1 MATEGKSADQN
12 AQPSENGA
20 RSLPSGPVRPASPA
34 GPLFFLRELNRRNVV
49 RVGVLY
55 LVVCWV
61 ILEPVHVV
69 FHMLEVP
76 PWANRLVILLM
87 AVGLPAALLFAW
99 VYELTPRGLKLTTE
113 VDLRHSITEHT
124 GRRLDRAIIV
134 VLTVALA
141 YFVVDKFWL
150 SRSRTAPGMALSA
163 SQQPA
168 PAAPL
173 TGGDNSIAVLPF
185 VDMSEKRDQ
194 EYFSDGL
201 AEELIDLLSQTPD
214 LRVIARTSSF
224 QFKGRSEDV
233 RSIAHQLGVANLL
246 EGSVRKAGG
255 TVRVTAQ
262 LIKATDGS
270 HLWSETYDRQL
281 EDVFKVQDD
290 ICGTV
295 VKALKVKLVPARA
308 QARPHNMEAYNA
320 MLRGKYFAERFTK
333 EDTEKAIALL
343 QEAIR
348 LDPDYAQAWV
358 ELADAQ
364 FAQLKEGWTGLSEE
378 AAYARVQASIEQALR
393 LEPKLPRAHGIR
405 GEILMERDFDWTGA
419 QAEFALDPDS
429 TSTEERAARITATFG
444 QLEGSIAQLRRIL
457 LRDPLSTETHWS
469 LALRLLDAGRA
480 QEAEAQLRKLLEIH
494 PLAAR
499 THYGLGLTF
508 IARGQPA
515 EALEAMERETD
526 DGWRKCGLPLAY
538 WALGRRAEADSSLE
552 TLKTQYGHAGAYQI
566 AEVYAYRGETN
577 LAFEW
582 LDRAFR
588 QRDPGLSWVNAD
600 FLFRD
605 LRSDPRYRALLV
617 RLKVP
622 LSS

>member
-1 MATEGKSADQN
+1 MATEEKPRGQN
-12 AQPSENGA
+12 AQPSLIGA
-20 RSLPSGPVRPASPA
+20 QSPTCGPVRPAAPA
-34 GPLFFLRELNRRNVV
+34 GSLFFLRELNRRNVV

-55 LVVCWV
+55 LIVCWV

-76 PWANRLVILLM
+76 AWANRLVILLM
-87 AVGLPAALLFAW
+87 AVGFPAALLFAW
-99 VYELTPRGLKLTTE
+99 VYELTPGGLKLTTE
-113 VDLRHSITEHT
+113 VDLQHSITGHT

-150 SRSRTAPGMALSA
+150 SRSRTVPATALSA
-163 SQQPA
+163 PQQATPGA
-168 PAAPL
+168 EL
-173 TGGDNSIAVLPF
+173 TSADNSIAVLPF

-224 QFKGRSEDV
+224 QFKGKSEDV
-233 RSIAHQLGVANLL
+233 RSIAHQLGVAHLL

-255 TVRVTAQ
+255 KVRVTAQ
-262 LIKATDGS
+262 LIKAADGS
-270 HLWSETYDRQL
+270 HLWSGTYDRQL

-320 MLRGKYFAERFTK
+320 VLRGKYFAERFTR
-333 EDTEKAIALL
+333 EDTDKAIALF

-348 LDPDYAQAWV
+348 LDPQYAQAWV
-358 ELADAQ
+358 ELAEAQ
-364 FAQLKEGWTGLSEE
+364 FAQLREAWTGVSEE
-378 AAYARVQASIEQALR
+378 AGYARVQASVEQALR
-393 LEPKLPRAHGIR
+393 LDPRLPQAHGIL
-405 GEILMERDFDWTGA
+405 GHILMLRDYDWAGA
-419 QAEFALDPDS
+419 QAELALDPESVS
-429 TSTEERAARITATFG
+429 TQQQTSQITATFG
-444 QLEGSIAQLRRIL
+444 QLEEAIAQLRRTL
-457 LRDPLSTETHWS
+457 LRDPLSTETHWF
-469 LALRLLDAGRA
+469 LAVYLLHAGRA
-480 QEAEAQLRKLLEIH
+480 EEADAQLRKLLEIH

-499 THYGLGLTF
+499 THYGLGLTL
-508 IARGQPA
+508 IARGRHA

-526 DGWRKCGLPLAY
+526 EGWHMCGLPLAY
-538 WALGRRAEADSSLE
+538 WAVGRRTEADSVLE
-552 TLKTQYGHAGAYQI
+552 TLKTRYGQAGAYQI
-566 AEVYAYRGETN
+566 AEIYAYRGETN

-582 LDRAFR
+582 LDRAYR
-588 QRDPGLSWVNAD
+588 QRDPGMSWVTTD
-600 FLFRD
+600 PLFRG
-605 LRSDPRYRALLV
+605 LRSDPRYRALLA
-617 RLKVP
+617 RLKLP
-622 LSS
+622 QTS

>member
-1 MATEGKSADQN
+1 MATEGKSRDQK
-12 AQPSENGA
+12 AQPSVTGA
-20 RSLPSGPVRPASPA
+20 QSLTSEPVRPASPA
-34 GPLFFLRELNRRNVV
+34 GPWFFLRELNRRNVV

-76 PWANRLVILLM
+76 AWANRLVILLM

-150 SRSRTAPGMALSA
+150 SRSGTAPGVALSA
-163 SQQPA
+163 SQQAA
-168 PAAPL
+168 PGAPL

-224 QFKGRSEDV
+224 QFKSRSEDV
-233 RSIAHQLGVANLL
+233 RSIAHQLGVTNLL

-295 VKALKVKLVPARA
+295 VKALKVKLAPARA
-308 QARPHNMEAYNA
+308 QVRPHNMEAYNA
-320 MLRGKYFAERFTK
+320 LLRGKYFAERFTK
-333 EDTEKAIALL
+333 EDDDRAVALL

-358 ELADAQ
+358 ELAQ
-364 FAQLKEGWTGLSEE
+364 TQLAQLREAWTGVSEE
-378 AAYARVQASIEQALR
+378 EGYARVQTSVEQALR
-393 LEPKLPRAHGIR
+393 LDPKLPRAHGIR

-429 TSTEERAARITATFG
+429 TETQERAARVTHISG
-444 QLEGSIAQLRRIL
+444 QLEESIAQLRHTL

-469 LALRLLDAGRA
+469 LGMDLLHAGRA
-480 QEAEAQLRKLLEIH
+480 EEAEAELRKLLELH

-499 THYGLGLTF
+499 THYGLGLTL
-508 IARGQPA
+508 IARGRHA
-515 EALEAMERETD
+515 EALEAMEREPD

-538 WALGRRAEADSSLE
+538 WALGRRAEADAALE
-552 TLKTQYGHAGAYQI
+552 TVKAQYAQAGAYQI
-566 AEVYAYRGETN
+566 AEIYAYRGDAN

-582 LDRAFR
+582 LDRAYR
-588 QRDPGLSWVNAD
+588 QRDPGMSWVTTD
-600 FLFRD
+600 HFFRD
-605 LRSDPRYRALLV
+605 LRSDPRYLALLA
-617 RLKVP
+617 RLKLP
-622 LSS
+622 QTS